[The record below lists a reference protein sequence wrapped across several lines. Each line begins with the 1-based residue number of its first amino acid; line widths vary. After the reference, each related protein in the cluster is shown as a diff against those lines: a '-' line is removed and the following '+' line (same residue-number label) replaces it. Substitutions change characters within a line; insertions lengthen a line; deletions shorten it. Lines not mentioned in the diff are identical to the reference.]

1 MGADVIYDPLCLP
14 HLVQVLAILLNREG
28 LQAGD
33 SRNDGCLGKS
43 TRKSDDQ
50 NGTYL
55 HDGLPRSPPVA
66 YIASVVR
73 NITTFNCFLA
83 LASEANL
90 SVLDITERAKPFS
103 LLPYA
108 KSYQP
113 SSIKLLCISYLP
125 K

>member
-1 MGADVIYDPLCLP
+1 MRLNLESNKITASNDFLEHTVDSNTVQCL
-14 HLVQVLAILLNREG
+14 HLPWESAAENG
-28 LQAGD
+28 LQQINPD
-33 SRNDGCLGKS
+33 I
-43 TRKSDDQ
+43 
-50 NGTYL
+50 
-55 HDGLPRSPPVA
+55 V
-66 YIASVVR
+66 
-73 NITTFNCFLA
+73 
-83 LASEANL
+83 EANL